1 MALSCLLWILQIFI
15 FISTSKMRLG
25 SNFTQVSVSLFF
37 TKINFFLCWR
47 SRTNKIQLI
56 FLLNVWTVDVIFVF
70 HFFKCVHE
78 CSFFIKLPPLLLYLI
93 SILCVHMT
101 MKYLTWICLMSSR
114 HATCWGKGSPQCA
127 RSLVSAP
134 RQNWISWYDGRLHL
148 LPPTQPIPASYVELK
163 LWNYLLNIYL
173 KYLNMVSS

>member
-15 FISTSKMRLG
+15 FISISKMRLG

-78 CSFFIKLPPLLLYLI
+78 CYFFIKLPPLLLYLI
-93 SILCVHMT
+93 SNIYPLRPHDHEISDLDLPHV
-101 MKYLTWICLMSSR
+101 LTSR
-114 HATCWGKGSPQCA
+114 HVLREGSPQCA

-134 RQNWISWYDGRLHL
+134 RQSWISWYDGRLHL
-148 LPPTQPIPASYVELK
+148 RAPAQPILASSVGLK
-163 LWNYLLNIYL
+163 LWNYL
-173 KYLNMVSS
+173 NMVFS

>member
-47 SRTNKIQLI
+47 SRTNKIPLI
-56 FLLNVWTVDVIFVF
+56 FLLNVWTVDVIFVL

-93 SILCVHMT
+93 SILCF
-101 MKYLTWICLMSSR
+101 TWPWNI
-114 HATCWGKGSPQCA
+114 WPGSGPASCPHVTPRVEGRESPLCA

-134 RQNWISWYDGRLHL
+134 RQSWISWYDGRLL
-148 LPPTQPIPASYVELK
+148 LRAPAQPILASCRYLGLK
-163 LWNYLLNIYL
+163 LWNYLNL
-173 KYLNMVSS
+173 